1 MTASHA
7 DVERALWALRGY
19 NITTIATTLPTGPH
33 VAGAFFA
40 TLQEG
45 ERIRLLLTVF
55 RGSRL
60 HRGILADPR
69 VAFMCSPGS
78 ASRWIQGS
86 GLARPVDDPERR
98 VELVDRLLAHA
109 PQVRPF
115 VDQPPS
121 VPVLVDVTGLKIVED
136 LGAPP
141 LLLDLGPPAEAA

>member
-7 DVERALWALRGY
+7 DRERALWALRGY
-19 NITTIATTLPTGPH
+19 NIATIATTLPTGPH

-40 TLQEG
+40 TLE
-45 ERIRLLLTVF
+45 EDDRIRLLLTVF

-69 VAFMCSPGS
+69 VAFMCSPGN

-86 GLARPVDDPERR
+86 GVARPVEDPERR

-109 PQVRPF
+109 PQARPF
-115 VDQPPS
+115 IDQPPS
-121 VPVLVDVTGLKIVED
+121 VPVLVDVVGLKIVED
-136 LGAPP
+136 LGCPP